1 MSPLH
6 GPVNIFS
13 NMVVPLLVLSLLAL
27 SQPAVVSKDASDL
40 KEFYRLEDV
49 WNTAHVKGDADTLDR
64 LWANELIVTIAAMP
78 LLNKADAL
86 AMVRSNKMPF
96 TKYETSELRVK
107 RLGESALVTGRLQRE
122 RVMGGKTITDNW
134 RFTKVYEMS
143 GGRWQVIAWHASPA
157 PQ

>member
-1 MSPLH
+1 MTNVIIAAMLA
-6 GPVNIFS
+6 VF
-13 NMVVPLLVLSLLAL
+13 VALLAL
-27 SQPAVVSKDASDL
+27 FQSAAISKDAADL
-40 KEFYRLEDV
+40 KELYRLEEV
-49 WNTAHVKGDADTLDR
+49 WNEAHVKGDAGTLDR
-64 LWANELIVTIAAMP
+64 LWANDLIVTIAAMP
-78 LLNKADAL
+78 LMTKAEAL

-122 RVMGGKTITDNW
+122 RVMAGKTITDNW
-134 RFTKVYEMS
+134 RFTKVYAIS

>member
-1 MSPLH
+1 MSAIL
-6 GPVNIFS
+6 GF
-13 NMVVPLLVLSLLAL
+13 LLFLAVFQ
-27 SQPAVVSKDASDL
+27 STPAVSKHAFDL
-40 KEFYRLEDV
+40 KELHRLEEV
-49 WNTAHVKGDADTLDR
+49 WNVAHVNGDADTLDR

-78 LLNKADAL
+78 LMTKADAL

-134 RFTKVYEMS
+134 RFTKVYAMS
-143 GGRWQVIAWHASPA
+143 GGRWQVIAWHASPG